1 MQRKYITQHSKCII
15 LLKYQLLS
23 NGNLPNCLIN
33 LYCSDNLINLE
44 ELKVNYPNL
53 KVE

>member
-1 MQRKYITQHSKCII
+1 MEESTNVLYCSNNKI
-15 LLKYQLLS
+15 YQL
-23 NGNLPNCLIN
+23 GNLPNCLIN
-33 LYCSDNLINLE
+33 LYCLNNLINLE